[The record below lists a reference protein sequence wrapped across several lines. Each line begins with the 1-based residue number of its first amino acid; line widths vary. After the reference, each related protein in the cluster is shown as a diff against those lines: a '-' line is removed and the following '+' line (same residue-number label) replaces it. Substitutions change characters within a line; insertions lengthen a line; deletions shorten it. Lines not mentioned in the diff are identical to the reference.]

1 LTPLQTSTPGY
12 TPGTPGR
19 IGAYTKKGIYCLQK
33 KRWKSM
39 FPWNSFFPFNKNMK
53 DMMKNMNPQDV
64 DQYVKGVMG
73 EMFPKDW
80 QGMQNPGDFMKNM
93 GGMMT
98 GMNGM
103 EGTNGNS
110 TQQSRQEHEDHHP
123 VEKIPVNIFEALE
136 SVYIQLKISDEALVK
151 NMKIF
156 HTSNQA
162 ILENIPSSGERQVI
176 TLPSLVKKKG
186 SSAQYKD
193 GILEIKI
200 PKSIDLQF
208 TEIDVSER

>member
-1 LTPLQTSTPGY
+1 
-12 TPGTPGR
+12 
-19 IGAYTKKGIYCLQK
+19 
-33 KRWKSM
+33 M

-64 DQYVKGVMG
+64 DQYVKGVMKQ
-73 EMFPKDW
+73 MFPSDW
-80 QGMQNPGDFMKNM
+80 QGMENPGDLMKNM
-93 GGMMT
+93 SSMMN

-103 EGTNGNS
+103 NG
-110 TQQSRQEHEDHHP
+110 QHHEQAREAP
-123 VEKIPVNIFEALE
+123 VQPGSEKIPVNIFEALE
-136 SVYIQLKISDEALVK
+136 CVYIQIKITDEDLVK
-151 NMKIF
+151 NMKVY

-162 ILENIPSSGERQVI
+162 ILENIPSAGERQVI

-208 TEIDVSER
+208 TEIDVSEKK

>member
-1 LTPLQTSTPGY
+1 
-12 TPGTPGR
+12 
-19 IGAYTKKGIYCLQK
+19 
-33 KRWKSM
+33 M

-64 DQYVKGVMG
+64 DQYVKGVMH

-80 QGMQNPGDFMKNM
+80 QGMQNPGDLMKNM
-93 GGMMT
+93 GGMMNGFN
-98 GMNGM
+98 GMNGSN
-103 EGTNGNS
+103 EKAGEYSPDG
-110 TQQSRQEHEDHHP
+110 QDDRQHN
-123 VEKIPVNIFEALE
+123 EKIPVNIFESLE
-136 SVYIQLKISDEALVK
+136 SIYIQLKISDEELVK
-151 NMKIF
+151 NMKVF

-186 SSAQYKD
+186 SSAQYKE